1 MDSAPKF
8 VEYEKVVVDGEGF
21 DKRKLG
27 ESYKKWD
34 NETVLYW
41 MAHVVH
47 LHKYC
52 RRVRDLNWDGT
63 TISEILNKS
72 TQPDLFAQLKI
83 ENKAHKLMILR

>member
-1 MDSAPKF
+1 MECAPKV
-8 VEYEKVVVDGEGF
+8 VEYENAVIDSEGF
-21 DKRKLG
+21 DQRKLE

-52 RRVRDLNWDGT
+52 RRVRDLKWNGA
-63 TISEILNKS
+63 TISEILTKS